1 MSLETQVNKPLRG
14 LSNTQLSNTIES
26 KLDKEVY
33 VSLPKDM
40 YLHTPKTDTSK
51 DGCPTEWWWHIGT
64 LKTNT
69 GKVFGF
75 EINACAIY
83 PYGFTEVMLTDVQ
96 SQKHYHQTIPDLN
109 ISDLWAES
117 DPNKEW
123 FVALENVTMKAP
135 QEDPTQ
141 NMVVNAKLEDGDTI
155 VDFDLKFSQNGKPLI
170 VWGDGATP
178 VIPPQTKPTLKD
190 NNFYFSLTRL
200 QASGTI
206 TISIKN
212 SDVIPEK
219 HEVTGVTWMD
229 HEWGKFSNKK
239 GKQVK
244 WILQDMQFENG
255 ICISNYSLKEPKLN
269 ESTQGMATVQINKN
283 SDSTYVQTK
292 ITPKKSTLINGKE
305 YFTEIHVEIPDYK
318 IKATVTSL
326 MPDQLFE
333 GGIYEGV
340 ATVSG
345 TIIEQANNEET
356 SISGTAW
363 VEQNIQ

>member
-1 MSLETQVNKPLRG
+1 MSLKTKNNMPLRG
-14 LSNTQLSNTIES
+14 LSNTQLSNITKD

-33 VSLPKDM
+33 ISLPKDM
-40 YLHTPKTDTSK
+40 YLHTPKTDTNK

-96 SQKHYHQTIPDLN
+96 SQKHYHQTVPGIP
-109 ISDLWAES
+109 ISGLWAES
-117 DPNKEW
+117 DPNKDW
-123 FVALENVTMKAP
+123 FVALENVLMRAP
-135 QEDPTQ
+135 QEDLTQ
-141 NMVVNAKLEDGDTI
+141 NMVVNAKLEDNDTI

-178 VIPPQTKPTLKD
+178 VKPPQTKPTLKD

-206 TISIKN
+206 SISTKN
-212 SDVIPEK
+212 TDLMPEK

-229 HEWGKFSNKK
+229 HEWGKFSNKN
-239 GKQVK
+239 GKKVK

-255 ICISNYSLKEPKLN
+255 ICISNYSLTGPKLN
-269 ESTQGMATVQINKN
+269 ESTQGMATVQISKK
-283 SDSTYVQTK
+283 SDSTYVQTT

-305 YFTEIHVEIPDYK
+305 YFTEIYVEIPDYK
-318 IKATVTSL
+318 IEATVTSL
-326 MPDQLFE
+326 MPDQLFK

-340 ATVSG
+340 GIVSG
-345 TIIEQANNEET
+345 SILEKNNMKRT